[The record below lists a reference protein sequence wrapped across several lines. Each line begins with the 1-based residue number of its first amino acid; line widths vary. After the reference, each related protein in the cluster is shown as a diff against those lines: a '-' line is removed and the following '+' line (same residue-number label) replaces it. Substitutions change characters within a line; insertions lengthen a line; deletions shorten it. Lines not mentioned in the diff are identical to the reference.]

1 MNYWEINYNNNMNVF
16 EKIKQEILKEKNI
29 EITNETKFKEIG
41 IDSIDLLD
49 FVVKIEEE
57 FNIVIDDAKLLE
69 IEKVSDIVKI
79 IEDLIK

>member
-1 MNYWEINYNNNMNVF
+1 MNVF

-29 EITNETKFKEIG
+29 EIDKNTKFKEIG

-57 FNIVIDDAKLLE
+57 FNVVIDDSKLLE
-69 IEKVSDIVKI
+69 IEKVSDIVEI
-79 IEDLIK
+79 IESLIK

>member
-1 MNYWEINYNNNMNVF
+1 MNVF

-29 EITNETKFKEIG
+29 EIDKNTKFKEIG

-57 FNIVIDDAKLLE
+57 FNVVIDDSKLLE
-69 IEKVSDIVKI
+69 IEKVSDIVEI